1 MLNYVVDEFLYFVFF
16 LKIDLFLI
24 NDGVRENEL
33 FDQRNFVNFYYYL
46 IV

>member
-33 FDQRNFVNFYYYL
+33 FD
-46 IV
+46 